1 MKNQVIKNL
10 THEMGKEIIKY
21 AKSLGVDTRYYF
33 GDSCELR
40 GDGDIYYGVIDGKF
54 CNYTLKEVQQA
65 NATIIELPTTEKI
78 FKAGELQYRQW
89 LSGEW
94 TDATIEYRVKP
105 DNTAKIA
112 ELERQILEYQNQL
125 KNL

>member
-21 AKSLGVDTRYYF
+21 WENLKVETYGYGGVL
-33 GDSCELR
+33 CESD
-40 GDGDIYYGVIDGKF
+40 GDGDIYYGVINGYFD
-54 CNYTLKEVQQA
+54 NYSLKAVQQA

-94 TDATIEYRVKP
+94 TDAIGEYRVKRKP

-112 ELERQILEYQNQL
+112 ELERQILIL
-125 KNL
+125 KQE